1 VPTAGNIG
9 LELSAVFLASARYK
23 YFEMLNRSIQI
34 NVVKTTVAK
43 SDATLMMLL
52 EGVHRLF
59 PRYGKR
65 RSSLRTFVLHDY
77 GQSASLQWPKPAK
90 PCA

>member
-9 LELSAVFLASARYK
+9 LELSAVFLASARHK

-59 PRYGKR
+59 PLWKTPIEFAH
-65 RSSLRTFVLHDY
+65 LRLARLWTIRFSPV
-77 GQSASLQWPKPAK
+77 AK
-90 PCA
+90 TG